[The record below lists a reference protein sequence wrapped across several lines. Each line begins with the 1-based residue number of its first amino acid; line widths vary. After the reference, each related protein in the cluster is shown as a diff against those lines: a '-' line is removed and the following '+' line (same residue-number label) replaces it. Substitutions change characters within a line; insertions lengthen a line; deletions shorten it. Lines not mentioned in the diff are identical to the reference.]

1 MLPFNHNMNQYFL
14 ILICG
19 LFQSLETQ
27 YVNLWTDNMDTNNGW
42 TGYNNFNLTWNSNKC
57 IIGQCGYV
65 IADNNGPSYI
75 EKSTNITLYSSIQ
88 FQVDI
93 TAYNMK
99 QTDYCQMWYKF
110 DNIAYTKYAQWSPG
124 RYKNVRINFPPTTTV
139 NMIYIRLQVI
149 GNHSTCIWE
158 NTILTGIH
166 VPVKM
171 LNITTDSASFS
182 ISTNPPIP
190 FTLILFIIII
200 TSTVCCLVACTV
212 IICLTCKKTNNASI
226 DHEYTLCHENTNA
239 QSLQMSMM
247 EIMSTL
253 ELSEHDILSYQSKYS
268 HAQITPRENHFM
280 YSKTITN
287 TTALKKGNYAGM
299 NQSLFYENVS
309 NMENPCEEIQL
320 EGPYHHN
327 YPTVTRTP
335 ASFGYE
341 YVNASQT
348 DILNG
353 QNSLS
358 LSKLHRLLN
367 ELECSSTDKNTY
379 STVETIS
386 DVDTE
391 TDTNLD
397 TVSMFLYD
405 RGYEESFL

>member
-1 MLPFNHNMNQYFL
+1 MNQYFL

-93 TAYNMK
+93 TAYNLK
-99 QTDYCQMWYKF
+99 QTDYCQVWYKF
-110 DNIAYTKYAQWSPG
+110 DNIAYTKRAEWSPG
-124 RYKNVRINFPPTTTV
+124 RYRNVQINFPPTTTV

-309 NMENPCEEIQL
+309 NMENTSNSANINC
-320 EGPYHHN
+320 
-327 YPTVTRTP
+327 YPP
-335 ASFGYE
+335 ASFSYK
-341 YVNASQT
+341 YVNASKT
-348 DILNG
+348 NTYG

-367 ELECSSTDKNTY
+367 ELELDIVRCKWPSTDKNIY
-379 STVETIS
+379 SITETIA

-397 TVSMFLYD
+397 TFSIQAHL
-405 RGYEESFL
+405 GYEESFWI

>member
-1 MLPFNHNMNQYFL
+1 MNLY
-14 ILICG
+14 
-19 LFQSLETQ
+19 LFVSIYAFVDALETQ
-27 YVNLWTDNMDTNNGW
+27 HTKIWTNNDGW
-42 TGYNNFNLTWNSNKC
+42 RGYNNFNFTLNSHKC
-57 IIGQCGYV
+57 VTGPCGYMT
-65 IADNNGPSYI
+65 ADNHGPSYI
-75 EKSTNITLYSSIQ
+75 QKSANIEFYSSIV

-93 TAYNMK
+93 TAYNLK
-99 QTDYCQMWYKF
+99 QTDYCQVWYKF
-110 DNIAYTKYAQWSPG
+110 DNIAYTKRAEWSPG
-124 RYKNVRINFPPTTTV
+124 RYRNVQINFPPTTTV

-226 DHEYTLCHENTNA
+226 DHEYTLCQENTNA

-309 NMENPCEEIQL
+309 NIENTSNSANTNSCPSEDMQL
-320 EGPYHHN
+320 ERPHHHN
-327 YPTVTRTP
+327 YPTVTSTLS
-335 ASFGYE
+335 SFGYE
-341 YVNASQT
+341 YGHQFAQVNASKT
-348 DILNG
+348 DTCDG

-358 LSKLHRLLN
+358 LTKLERLLN
-367 ELECSSTDKNTY
+367 ELE
-379 STVETIS
+379 
-386 DVDTE
+386 
-391 TDTNLD
+391 LD
-397 TVSMFLYD
+397 IV
-405 RGYEESFL
+405 R